1 MVPLAVRCATRRL
14 GNVGPARLLRPGI
27 LSIFSKSR
35 GKSRTLL
42 RLDRQIQPPGDGFD
56 NPSRAYTGTKL
67 FLPQDIEKMIA
78 YISKRLLI
86 SIPVVWGVVT
96 LTFLSVHL
104 IPGDPAEVML
114 SQWGGSAENIAQLRK
129 ELGLDRPFVE
139 QYVRYWAALLRGNL
153 GRSLFTNIPVVQ
165 SIVDYLPHTIELA
178 TAAMLIATV
187 LGVSLGVMAATTS
200 LPWIDVLCMFIS
212 AMGVSM
218 PVFWS
223 GLLMILLFSSILHWL
238 PASGQDGFRH
248 LVLPASALGF
258 ASTGAIAQVV
268 RNNMLDVLS
277 QGYIIVA
284 RAKGLTPR
292 QVVARHALKNALI
305 SATTVIGLQFGYL
318 LAGTVIT
325 ETVFSRQ
332 GLGRLLVDAI
342 LWKDFPIV
350 QGTVLVIALMYISI
364 NLLTD
369 VAYAIIDPRIRYE

>member
-1 MVPLAVRCATRRL
+1 
-14 GNVGPARLLRPGI
+14 
-27 LSIFSKSR
+27 
-35 GKSRTLL
+35 
-42 RLDRQIQPPGDGFD
+42 
-56 NPSRAYTGTKL
+56 
-67 FLPQDIEKMIA
+67 MIA

-114 SQWGGSAENIAQLRK
+114 SQGGGSAENIAQLRR

-153 GRSLFTNIPVVQ
+153 GRSLFTNIPVAQ
-165 SIVDYLPHTIELA
+165 SIEDYLPHTIELA

-187 LGVSLGVMAATTS
+187 LGVSLGVMAAMTS

-223 GLLMILLFSSILHWL
+223 GLLLILLFSSILHWL

-258 ASTGAIAQVV
+258 ASTGTIAQVV

-292 QVVARHALKNALI
+292 QVVVRHALKNTLI
-305 SATTVIGLQFGYL
+305 SGMTVIGLQFGYL

-369 VAYAIIDPRIRYE
+369 VAYAIVDPRIRYE

>member
-1 MVPLAVRCATRRL
+1 
-14 GNVGPARLLRPGI
+14 
-27 LSIFSKSR
+27 
-35 GKSRTLL
+35 
-42 RLDRQIQPPGDGFD
+42 
-56 NPSRAYTGTKL
+56 
-67 FLPQDIEKMIA
+67 MIA

-153 GRSLFTNIPVVQ
+153 GRSLFTNIPVAQ
-165 SIVDYLPHTIELA
+165 SIEDYLPHTIELA

-187 LGVSLGVMAATTS
+187 LGVSLGVMAAMTS

-223 GLLMILLFSSILHWL
+223 GLLLILLFSSILHWL
-238 PASGQDGFRH
+238 PASGQDGFRY

-258 ASTGAIAQVV
+258 ASTGTIAQVV

-292 QVVARHALKNALI
+292 QVVVRHALKNTLI
-305 SATTVIGLQFGYL
+305 SGMTVIGLQFGYL

-369 VAYAIIDPRIRYE
+369 VAYAIVDPRIRYE

>member
-1 MVPLAVRCATRRL
+1 
-14 GNVGPARLLRPGI
+14 
-27 LSIFSKSR
+27 
-35 GKSRTLL
+35 
-42 RLDRQIQPPGDGFD
+42 
-56 NPSRAYTGTKL
+56 
-67 FLPQDIEKMIA
+67 MIA

-114 SQWGGSAENIAQLRK
+114 SQGGGSAENIAQLRR

-153 GRSLFTNIPVVQ
+153 GRSLFTNIPVAQ
-165 SIVDYLPHTIELA
+165 SIEDYLPHTIELA

-187 LGVSLGVMAATTS
+187 LGVSLGVMAAMTS

-223 GLLMILLFSSILHWL
+223 GLLLILLFSSILHWL

-258 ASTGAIAQVV
+258 ASTGTIAQVV

-292 QVVARHALKNALI
+292 QVVVRHALKNALI

-369 VAYAIIDPRIRYE
+369 VAYAIVDPRIRYE

>member
-1 MVPLAVRCATRRL
+1 
-14 GNVGPARLLRPGI
+14 
-27 LSIFSKSR
+27 
-35 GKSRTLL
+35 
-42 RLDRQIQPPGDGFD
+42 
-56 NPSRAYTGTKL
+56 
-67 FLPQDIEKMIA
+67 MIA

-114 SQWGGSAENIAQLRK
+114 SQWGGSAENIAQLRR

-200 LPWIDVLCMFIS
+200 LSWIDVLCTFIS

-223 GLLMILLFSSILHWL
+223 GLLLILLFSSILHWL

>member
-1 MVPLAVRCATRRL
+1 
-14 GNVGPARLLRPGI
+14 
-27 LSIFSKSR
+27 
-35 GKSRTLL
+35 
-42 RLDRQIQPPGDGFD
+42 
-56 NPSRAYTGTKL
+56 
-67 FLPQDIEKMIA
+67 MIA

-96 LTFLSVHL
+96 LTFLSVYL
-104 IPGDPAEVML
+104 LPGDPAEVML
-114 SQWGGSAENIAQLRK
+114 SQWGGSAESLVRLRR
-129 ELGLDRPFVE
+129 ELGLDRPFAE
-139 QYVRYWAALLRGNL
+139 QYVCYWAALLRGNL
-153 GRSLFTNIPVVQ
+153 GRSIFTNIPVAQ

-200 LPWIDVLCMFIS
+200 LPWIDVLCMFTS

-223 GLLMILLFSSILHWL
+223 GLLLILLFSSILHWL
-238 PASGQDGFRH
+238 PASGQDGLRH
-248 LVLPASALGF
+248 LILPASALGF

-268 RNNMLDVLS
+268 RNSMLDVLS
-277 QGYIIVA
+277 QGYITVA
-284 RAKGLTPR
+284 RAKGLAPR
-292 QVVARHALKNALI
+292 RVIVQHALKNTLI
-305 SATTVIGLQFGYL
+305 SGATVIGLQFGYL

-332 GLGRLLVDAI
+332 GMGRLLVDAI

-350 QGTVLVIALMYISI
+350 QGAVLVIAFMYVFI

-369 VAYAIIDPRIRYE
+369 IAYAIIDPRIRYE

>member
-1 MVPLAVRCATRRL
+1 
-14 GNVGPARLLRPGI
+14 
-27 LSIFSKSR
+27 
-35 GKSRTLL
+35 
-42 RLDRQIQPPGDGFD
+42 
-56 NPSRAYTGTKL
+56 
-67 FLPQDIEKMIA
+67 MIA